1 MVVNLISIIIPTF
14 NSSKQLKATLN
25 SVLSQTYTN
34 WECILVDDGSIDLT
48 ETISENYREKD
59 NRFQLYKRPEDLP
72 KGPSSAR
79 NYGVTKAKGD
89 YLIFLDA
96 DDLLATTCLE
106 NRVAQFQQHP
116 ECDFLV
122 FQMERFLDAP
132 DFSKKEIDIIGN
144 PNEILRLF
152 INLHCVWQTTAPIY
166 KKDFFLKTNGFNQSM
181 NVFEDYELAIKS
193 IVKSNT
199 FSVFKTIDY
208 YYRNDINY
216 KAKYNS
222 IEVKTKMV
230 KCFVALLLS
239 LVAVMKQNQEP
250 VFKNKDIKS
259 YFVQSYKTFFRFTI
273 LENSRAYQED
283 NKKIVH
289 LLAAHSFLDTTT
301 FFKFILVDRVL
312 LPFASIKGSGVSRII
327 KKLYN

>member
-1 MVVNLISIIIPTF
+1 MVANLISIIIPTF
-14 NSSKQLKATLN
+14 NSSKHIIATLD

-34 WECILVDDGSIDLT
+34 WECILVDDGSVDLT
-48 ETISENYREKD
+48 ETISVNYQEKD
-59 NRFQLYKRPEDLP
+59 NRFQLYKRPDHLP

-79 NYGVTKAKGD
+79 NYGVTKAQGE

-96 DDLLATTCLE
+96 DDLLASTCLE

-122 FQMERFLDAP
+122 FQMERFLDEP
-132 DFSKKEIDIIGN
+132 DFSKKEIESISN

-193 IVKSNT
+193 IVKSNA
-199 FSVFKTIDY
+199 FSIFQTIDY
-208 YYRNDINY
+208 YYRNDANY
-216 KAKYNS
+216 KEKYNS

-230 KCFVALLLS
+230 KCFAHLLLS
-239 LVAVMKQNQEP
+239 LVAVMQKNNENQFQNKE
-250 VFKNKDIKS
+250 IKV
-259 YFVQSYKTFFRFTI
+259 YFVNSYKTFFRFTI
-273 LENSRAYQED
+273 LENSRAFQED

-289 LLAAHSFLDTTT
+289 LLAANSFLDTTT

-327 KKLYN
+327 KKLYQ

>member
-1 MVVNLISIIIPTF
+1 MHI
-14 NSSKQLKATLN
+14 KATLD
-25 SVLSQTYTN
+25 SVLSQTYTD

-48 ETISENYREKD
+48 ETISVNYQEKD
-59 NRFQLYKRPEDLP
+59 NRFQLYKRPEELL

-79 NYGVTKAKGD
+79 NYGVTKAKGE

-106 NRVAQFQQHP
+106 NRMAQFQQHP
-116 ECDFLV
+116 DCDFLV
-122 FQMERFLDAP
+122 FQMERFVDEP
-132 DFSKKEIDIIGN
+132 DFSKKVKETEQDKN
-144 PNEILRLF
+144 RVLESF
-152 INLHCVWQTTAPIY
+152 IKLHGQWPITGPVY
-166 KKDFFLKTNGFNQSM
+166 KTIFFKTIGFNS
-181 NVFEDYELAIKS
+181 NLVVFEDLEVAIKAIVQASDFKIYPS
-193 IVKSNT
+193 I
-199 FSVFKTIDY
+199 DC
-208 YYRNDINY
+208 YYRNDANY
-216 KAKYNS
+216 KEKYNS

-230 KCFVALLLS
+230 KCFVELLLG
-239 LVAVMKQNQEP
+239 LVAIMKQNQEP
-250 VFKNKDIKS
+250 IFKNKDIKA

-273 LENSRAYQED
+273 LENSRAFQED

-327 KKLYN
+327 KKLY

>member
-1 MVVNLISIIIPTF
+1 MQKVSIIIPTF
-14 NSSKQLKATLN
+14 NSSKHLKATLN
-25 SVLSQTYTN
+25 SVLSQTYTD

-48 ETISENYREKD
+48 ETISINYQEKD
-59 NRFQLYKRPEDLP
+59 QRFQLYKRPEDLP

-89 YLIFLDA
+89 FLIFLDA

-106 NRVAQFQQHP
+106 NRVAQFQQHQ

-122 FQMERFLDAP
+122 FQMERFFDEP
-132 DFSKKEIDIIGN
+132 DFLKKEIAVEQDKN
-144 PNEILRLF
+144 QVLKSF
-152 INLHCVWQTTAPIY
+152 IQLHGQWPVTAPIY
-166 KKDFFLKTNGFNQSM
+166 KTAFFKTIGFNSELV
-181 NVFEDYELAIKS
+181 VFEDLEVAIKA
-193 IVKSNT
+193 IVQAKD
-199 FSVFKTIDY
+199 FKIFNTIDC
-208 YYRNDINY
+208 YYRNDANY

-230 KCFVALLLS
+230 KCFVELLLS
-239 LVAVMKQNQEP
+239 LVAIMKQNQESI
-250 VFKNKDIKS
+250 FKNKDIKA
-259 YFVQSYKTFFRFTI
+259 YLVQSYKTFFRFTI
-273 LENSRAYQED
+273 LENNRVFQKE

-289 LLAAHSFLDTTT
+289 LLTLHGFIDTYT

-327 KKLYN
+327 KKLYQ

>member
-1 MVVNLISIIIPTF
+1 VQQFVSIIIPTF
-14 NSSKQLKATLN
+14 NSSKHIKNTLD
-25 SVLSQTYTN
+25 SVLSQTYSN
-34 WECILVDDGSIDLT
+34 WECILVDDGSEDLT
-48 ETISENYREKD
+48 ETISKDYQEKD
-59 NRFQLYKRPEDLP
+59 SRFQQFKRPETLP

-79 NYGVTKAKGD
+79 NYGVTLAKGD

-106 NRVAQFQQHP
+106 NRVAQFQQNP

-122 FQMERFLDAP
+122 FQMERFLNEP
-132 DFSKKEIDIIGN
+132 DFSKKEIATEQDKTRVL
-144 PNEILRLF
+144 ESF
-152 INLHCVWQTTAPIY
+152 IQLHGQWPITAPIY
-166 KKDFFLKTNGFNQSM
+166 KTIFFKTFCFNT
-181 NVFEDYELAIKS
+181 NLVVFEDLEVAIKA
-193 IVKSNT
+193 IIQATDFKIFNT
-199 FSVFKTIDY
+199 VDC

-216 KAKYNS
+216 KEKYNS

-230 KCFVALLLS
+230 KCFSHLLLS
-239 LVAVMKQNQEP
+239 LVAVMQKNKGIRFQ
-250 VFKNKDIKS
+250 NKDIKA

-273 LENSRAYQED
+273 LENSRDFQEV

-327 KKLYN
+327 KKLYQ